1 MAIQLVYLVRNKAEE
16 IVREFINKKAAAA
29 FDKKLEIIDELNNRL
44 REAMPSASD
53 EERAALVAYLIEDR
67 EQIAEL
73 IKGIKDLPE
82 DVAEGASSVADGVS
96 DLNEGVDPAPQADGN
111 EHPVVADTPP
121 LVEVPQSPAADN
133 LQSVA

>member
-53 EERAALVAYLIEDR
+53 EERAALVAYLVEER
-67 EQIAEL
+67 EQIVEL
-73 IKGIKDLPE
+73 IKGLKELPE
-82 DVAEGASSVADGVS
+82 DPAEGENPVADGVS
-96 DLNEGVDPAPQADGN
+96 ELNAGIDPIPLADGN
-111 EHPVVADTPP
+111 EHPVVADTPS
-121 LVEVPQSPAADN
+121 LVEAPQGPAADN